1 MRLNLVLLFTAALLV
16 PGSPA
21 AFERDV
27 HFGLTKWLA
36 LQAGYLPQ
44 EAEALAIGD
53 QRVDSGDMQFI
64 EIVTV
69 YACLRKDEESSA
81 DDARHHYPSPG
92 KLPGPP
98 DQRPVP
104 AGGDPARQR
113 AIEATKV
120 SVNQS
125 GFLLYHFG
133 EALHGLQDSW
143 SHQGVPDVPQV
154 LDGVVACDPALAWS
168 HPRSRGGWNSH
179 KADLTHLW
187 PADTIAMAEAT
198 YSVLLQYPTIMGVK
212 RSPKSWNEIR
222 PALDAFVRASTK
234 AQKKQWFV
242 EHGISDVSFLEGI
255 TLPDGPE
262 AFDLQWGAHKLPP
275 LPKLESTQHDVDP
288 ELLEFFSRFFAQWIT
303 TDDFDALATA
313 FGTVLPVSPNAPRV
327 PLSPMSKTE
336 LAARFTAWRIR
347 DHGRIADLAH
357 AARPLTAQQRS
368 TLASIAKHREAL
380 AHYASPK
387 DAFYPLIVKT
397 PDPAPLLPFFV
408 DKVTPSTDGHERAVA
423 TVKFRHTPYDVVEV
437 LAERVGDRWRIV
449 SLGATVD
456 H

>member
-1 MRLNLVLLFTAALLV
+1 MRLNLVLLVAGVLLV
-16 PGSPA
+16 PVSA
-21 AFERDV
+21 IAFERDV

-36 LQAGYLPQ
+36 LQAGFLPR

-98 DQRPVP
+98 DQRSVP

-120 SVNQS
+120 SVEQS
-125 GFLLYHFG
+125 GFLLYRFG

-154 LDGVVACDPALAWS
+154 LDGVVACDSALAWS

-187 PADTIAMAEAT
+187 AADTIAMADAT
-198 YSVLLQYPTIMGVK
+198 YAVLLQYPPMMGVK
-212 RSPKSWNEIR
+212 RSPKPWNEIR
-222 PALDAFVRASTK
+222 PALDAFVRAATK
-234 AQKKQWFV
+234 AQKKKWFIDQ
-242 EHGISDVSFLEGI
+242 GISDVSFLEGI

-262 AFDLQWGAHKLPP
+262 AFDLRWEAHKLPP
-275 LPKLESTQHDVDP
+275 LAKLESTQHDVDP
-288 ELLEFFSRFFAQWIT
+288 ELLDFFSRFFTQWIAA
-303 TDDFDALATA
+303 DDFDALATA
-313 FGTVLPVSPNAPRV
+313 FGIVLPASPNAPRV

-336 LAARFTAWRIR
+336 LSARFAAWRIR
-347 DHGRIADLAH
+347 DHGRVADLAH
-357 AARPLTAQQRS
+357 APQPLTAQQRS
-368 TLASIAKHREAL
+368 TLASIAKNREAL

-397 PDPAPLLPFFV
+397 PDPAPLLGFFV
-408 DKVTPSTDGHERAVA
+408 DKVTPSTEGLERAVA
-423 TVKFRHTPYDVVEV
+423 TVKFRHAPYDIVEV
-437 LAERVGDRWRIV
+437 LAERVDGRWHIV
-449 SLGATVD
+449 SLAATVD